1 MFNPCNPNAF
11 TVAMMER
18 QQALDNAARYLVD
31 LFHDDVDINDED
43 VQARVFK
50 HYALEDLTEAEKDEI
65 CRKVDAAI
73 A

>member
-11 TVAMMER
+11 TMAMMER

-50 HYALEDLTEAEKDEI
+50 HYGLSDLTKEEEAEIVRRVEQ
-65 CRKVDAAI
+65 ALA
-73 A
+73 